1 MSADVAHLQTWSEIV
16 ENIIVCQI
24 LGPSCGHRAQ
34 QAEQQLLKMGSQ
46 STLSR
51 SYIYATPRNKFGNSK

>member
-1 MSADVAHLQTWSEIV
+1 MSTDVAHLRTCSEIV

-24 LGPSCGHRAQ
+24 LGPFCGHRAQ
-34 QAEQQLLKMGSQ
+34 QAVRPQ

-51 SYIYATPRNKFGNSK
+51 SYIYAKPRNKLGNSK